1 MNAARGRARGREGGG
16 GSPLPA
22 ALAAGK
28 LAPVYVLYGDE
39 PAAIRAV
46 VEQIR
51 HAVIPPDDAAA
62 TSMAAFN
69 HERFDGVDVR
79 SASQVLEAC
88 QQIPMMSK
96 HRLVELA
103 NPGDLGSKRAADEDA
118 PTSTR
123 DGAMAA
129 LAAYIANPSPTTVLV
144 IHGSGIDGRSKL
156 VNAAKKSGWAHKFAG
171 LERES
176 DALDYVIGEIGRRQ
190 RSIDKDAA
198 RDLVASVGKKQ
209 TELLEAI
216 DRVVLYIGE
225 RRAISIA
232 DVHAV
237 VANTREADVFALT
250 DAVGRGRHHEA
261 LSILLAMFR
270 GGEKDAGT
278 SLRLFALLTRHMRLV
293 FAAKFAPRGQAPA
306 VLGLPPFIANKY
318 LQQAGQFNEPRLRA
332 AYAAL
337 VRLDHD
343 LKGGSYVAYQS
354 PYMAL
359 QRWILE
365 VCQALPG
372 VEPRR

>member
-1 MNAARGRARGREGGG
+1 MNAARGRGRGRGGG
-16 GSPLPA
+16 GSGLQA
-22 ALAAGK
+22 ALDAGK

-51 HAVIPPDDAAA
+51 RTVIPPDDAAA

-103 NPGDLGSKRAADEDA
+103 NPGDLGSKRGSSDEGG

-129 LAAYIANPSPTTVLV
+129 LAAYIASPSPTTVFV
-144 IHGSGIDGRSKL
+144 IHGAGIDGRSKL
-156 VNAAKKSGWAHKFAG
+156 VNAAKKAGWAHKFAG
-171 LERES
+171 LERDS
-176 DALDYVIGEIGRRQ
+176 DALDYVIDEIGRRQ
-190 RSIDKDAA
+190 RTIDNDAA
-198 RDLVASVGKKQ
+198 RGLVAAVGKKQ

-216 DRVVLYIGE
+216 DRVVLYVGE
-225 RRAISIA
+225 RSAITSA
-232 DVHAV
+232 DVGAV
-237 VANTREADVFALT
+237 VAKTREADVFALT
-250 DAVGRGRHHEA
+250 DAVGRGQHHEA
-261 LSILLAMFR
+261 LSILAAMFR
-270 GGEKDAGT
+270 AGEKDAST
-278 SLRLFALLTRHMRLV
+278 SMRLFALLTRHMRLV

-318 LQQAGQFNEPRLRA
+318 LQQAGQFNEPRLRS
-332 AYAAL
+332 AYAGL

-354 PYMAL
+354 PYMSL